1 MRKTT
6 LGLMALMAVLVP
18 TLGTAQVYVQP
29 SAYPRMTAA
38 NALWQVRGGPIFHA
52 GAYYYPAGPTTFFDG
67 NVMMRTGTYEG
78 VPLYEDATQSPYT
91 VVYVP
96 IGGNVVR
103 PYERRREG
111 ELAGTTGSRTPSFV
125 IQRDG
130 EVTAAAGAASSGLLL
145 PPPAESVEPLVIPEF
160 VAPVAA
166 RGPLVAADLPQ
177 PVSVPTS
184 RNVALRGRVPSILQV
199 WVPFNGARWYS
210 AGSAQPYAADRFVR
224 IGEYHGFPVYR
235 GKTTGANV
243 IYIPSVEGGAVA
255 PYRKGR

>member
-6 LGLMALMAVLVP
+6 LGWMVMMAVLVP

-29 SAYPRMTAA
+29 STYPRMTAA
-38 NALWQVRGGPIFHA
+38 TAVWQARGEPIFHA
-52 GAYYYPAGPTTFFDG
+52 GTYYYPTGPTVFFDG
-67 NVMMRTGTYEG
+67 NVMMRTGTYQG

-111 ELAGTTGSRTPSFV
+111 ELAGTVGSRTPSFP

-130 EVTAAAGAASSGLLL
+130 DVSVAAGTSIVAPLM
-145 PPPAESVEPLVIPEF
+145 PPPNEGAPVVIPEF
-160 VAPVAA
+160 TGTVGA
-166 RGPLVAADLPQ
+166 RTPLIAADLPQ

-184 RNVALRGRVPSILQV
+184 RSVALRGRVPSILQV
-199 WVPFNGARWYS
+199 WVPFNGTRWYS
-210 AGSAQPYAADRFVR
+210 AGDAQPYSPDRFVQ

-243 IYIPSVEGGAVA
+243 IYIPSVAGGALA
-255 PYRKGR
+255 PYRKTR